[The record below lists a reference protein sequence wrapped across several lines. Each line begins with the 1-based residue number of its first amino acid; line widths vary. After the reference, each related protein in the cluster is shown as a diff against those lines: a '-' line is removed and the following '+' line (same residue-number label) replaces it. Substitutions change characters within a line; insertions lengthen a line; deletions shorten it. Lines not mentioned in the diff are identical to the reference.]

1 MFCKVK
7 YIVSEIKI
15 FSLLTY
21 LFIRYSQSQ
30 QSSFKN
36 MRLNIVQLFY
46 RAMQIIVCTC

>member
-1 MFCKVK
+1 MSCKVK

-15 FSLLTY
+15 FSLLIY
-21 LFIRYSQSQ
+21 LYVIHKSQ

-36 MRLNIVQLFY
+36 MRLNIVKLFY